1 MLDRSGN
8 IEASKER
15 RYTKITMKEELKSR
29 IKKMPEGV
37 FNEFIN
43 VFNRRGF
50 THALAFACHG
60 DYIDHKTWSDID
72 SYVCEYNP
80 AENGVDG
87 YSYYGNREEVL
98 LAFRG

>member
-1 MLDRSGN
+1 M
-8 IEASKER
+8 I
-15 RYTKITMKEELKSR
+15 IMKEELKSR
-29 IKKMPEGV
+29 TKRMPEGV
-37 FNEFIN
+37 FKEFVN

-50 THALAFACHG
+50 THALAFACHR

-80 AENGVDG
+80 AENGGDG